1 MKILHVSNYFR
12 DTHEHV
18 GGAEQAAYRTA
29 LLARENSC
37 EVSVATTVPNRAGSS
52 EFRIHPVPI
61 CEDYLPGVL
70 RKYVEAAKWYSL
82 QFDPLA
88 CRVFKRILSV
98 ENPGVVH
105 FHNCQFLTLGLL
117 EAARRAGARTIASIY
132 DYWFFCPT
140 VMLVAPDN
148 RFCSRAHGPWCI
160 HCLPEG
166 MRTIQKILLSV
177 RRKLLD
183 RYMEMVDGFHV
194 LSEHSRS
201 VLTGYGIPRGK
212 VYVAPLTLPIE
223 YTRTPDSA
231 EAVDPNEILFVGWLN
246 ERKGIHRLL
255 EAMPQ
260 VLKGHPEARLTVIG
274 GRVRFGDA
282 YERKMNAIIDAGGF
296 RDRVTFA
303 GHRHPAEVKRFLQRT
318 AVVVIP
324 EQYENMS
331 PLLMIEAMVTGRPLV
346 ISRVGGVPEFIEH
359 GVTGWL
365 ADRLSPSDFARCIL
379 KVLQN
384 PVEAAEVA
392 ERAKKAVML
401 KCDDR
406 AVWAA
411 TRLMYEG
418 STPMGSC

>member
-12 DTHEHV
+12 DIHEHV
-18 GGAEQAAYRTA
+18 GGAEQAAYRAA
-29 LLARENSC
+29 LLARENGC
-37 EVSVATTVPNRAGSS
+37 EVSVVTTVPNRLGSP
-52 EFRIHPVPI
+52 EFRTHSVPI
-61 CEDYLPGVL
+61 CEDYLPEAL

-88 CRVFKRILSV
+88 CQAFKRILAEES
-98 ENPGVVH
+98 PDVVH

-117 EAARRAGARTIASIY
+117 DAAAKAGARTIASIY

-148 RFCSRAHGPWCI
+148 GFCSRAHGPWCI

-166 MRTIQKILLSV
+166 MRAIQKVLLMV
-177 RRKLLD
+177 RRKVLD
-183 RYMEMVDGFHV
+183 RFMGMVDGFHV

-201 VLTGYGIPRGK
+201 VLAGYGIPYGK

-223 YTRTPDSA
+223 YTRMPDSS
-231 EAVDPNEILFVGWLN
+231 EAVDPNGILFAGWLN
-246 ERKGIHRLL
+246 ERKGAHRLL

-260 VLKGHPEARLTVIG
+260 VLKDHPEARLTLIG

-282 YERKMNAIIDAGGF
+282 YEKKMDAIIDAGGF

-303 GHRHPAEVKRFLQRT
+303 GHRHPAEVKRFLQRA

-331 PLLMIEAMVTGRPLV
+331 PLLMIEAMVMGRPLV

-379 KVLQN
+379 NVLKN
-384 PVEAAEVA
+384 PEEAAEVA
-392 ERAKKAVML
+392 GRAREAALL

-406 AVWAA
+406 AVWTA

-418 STPMGSC
+418 ASSS